1 MVFQIN
7 VETFSTIRVEAESEE
22 ALQRM
27 IENDEIPDE
36 AWETLNIFE
45 ENIIPESIKE
55 VVNV

>member
-7 VETFSTIRVEAESEE
+7 VETFSTIKVEAESEE
-22 ALQRM
+22 ALREM

-36 AWETLNIFE
+36 VWETLNIFE

>member
-7 VETFSTIRVEAESEE
+7 VETFSTIRVEAESKG
-22 ALQRM
+22 ALREM

-45 ENIIPESIKE
+45 ENIIAESIRE

>member
-1 MVFQIN
+1 
-7 VETFSTIRVEAESEE
+7 
-22 ALQRM
+22 M

-45 ENIIPESIKE
+45 ENIITESIKE